1 MAAHR
6 FGGIG
11 TVALAVATL
20 ALGACGGGSDDD
32 RVADDLEAALDEAAD
47 EMADADTT
55 EDTTEPEPREVEPVA
70 VDLDLPRETTY
81 AHATWTVTDV
91 AFQGAGV
98 DELGSET
105 DPQAVVGFTVA
116 NTGEG
121 GDDLTVSPP
130 LLSLLDAEGRRV
142 PAPPDALEEE
152 IVVAGGRSDFEAVFL
167 LDPEATEDD
176 LADHT
181 FQVGEEGYV
190 PAAVPLSGAVP
201 DPGYPITVP
210 MPTTAVEGDMIG
222 GHATISSL
230 TGTVTLDYAGQRAEE
245 GTRFLTVSGN
255 MQGADGGRFLPVHD
269 DLRVSVDGIE
279 ADAAYPDVDLPDDI
293 SNGGTAAGTWVFV
306 IPADGK
312 DGMVDFG
319 SNSAPEVPG
328 GPFAFPSMP

>member
-11 TVALAVATL
+11 TAALAVATL

-47 EMADADTT
+47 EMADVDTT
-55 EDTTEPEPREVEPVA
+55 EDTTQAEPREVEPVA

-81 AHATWTVTDV
+81 ALATWTVTDV

-98 DELGSET
+98 DEFGSET
-105 DPQAVVGFTVA
+105 DPQAVIGFTVA

-121 GDDLTVSPP
+121 GDDLTVSPG
-130 LLSLLDAEGRRV
+130 LLSLLDAEGSRV
-142 PAPPDALEEE
+142 PAPVDALEEE
-152 IVVAGGRSDFEAVFL
+152 IVVAGGRSEFEAVFL
-167 LDPEATEDD
+167 LDSEATDDD
-176 LADHT
+176 LADYT

-190 PAAVPLSGAVP
+190 PAAVPLSGTVP
-201 DPGYPITVP
+201 DPGYPITLT
-210 MPTTAVEGDMIG
+210 MPAAVEGEMIG

-230 TGTVTLDYAGQRAEE
+230 TGTVALDYAGQRAEE
-245 GTRFLTVSGN
+245 GTRFLTVTGN
-255 MQGADGGRFLPVHD
+255 MQGADGGRFLPGND
-269 DLRVSVDGIE
+269 DVRVSVDGIE
-279 ADAAYPDVDLPDDI
+279 ADAAYPTADLPDDI

-312 DGMVDFG
+312 DGMVHFG

-328 GPFAFPSMP
+328 GPFAFPTMP